1 MNLTNQ
7 NLPIRQAVGGIIV
20 CKTMPKQI
28 IVVKKVLRED
38 MANNEK
44 VEELDIPKGGMKLG
58 EVPKEAILR
67 ELEEELGT
75 KKLTIL
81 QKLPFNISFDFP
93 LTNTKYRG
101 QITTLFLL
109 EYYGE
114 PSELKP
120 KTAEIKEAYFIPIES
135 VGKTLTF
142 KETKEAINKAKELG
156 LF

>member
-1 MNLTNQ
+1 MLHRIKKESYLTNGRYDKW
-7 NLPIRQAVGGIIV
+7 NGLGGKIE
-20 CKTMPKQI
+20 PD
-28 IVVKKVLRED
+28 ESP
-38 MANNEK
+38 E
-44 VEELDIPKGGMKLG
+44 
-58 EVPKEAILR
+58 EAILR

-93 LTNTKYRG
+93 LTNQKYRG

-135 VGKTLTF
+135 VEKTLTF
-142 KETKEAINKAKELG
+142 KETKEAINKAKELR